1 MSTIQAMLVDLR
13 RNQQAQSSSLH
24 LSIDALQA
32 DRDAPPTPV
41 PIIIPSA
48 PVDAPSPAF
57 SHPASPASPAP
68 AFSHP
73 FLLLLPF
80 HTLFCTLLLVYLTA
94 LY

>member
-1 MSTIQAMLVDLR
+1 MVFLLWQPLLAAMSAIQAMLVDLR
-13 RNQQAQSSSLH
+13 HNQQAQSSSLH

-32 DRDAPPTPV
+32 DRDAPLTPV

-48 PVDAPSPAF
+48 PVDA
-57 SHPASPASPAP
+57 PAP

-80 HTLFCTLLLVYLTA
+80 HTLFCTLL
-94 LY
+94 